1 MRVVPI
7 PGRSGAAVR
16 PSPKT
21 TLLPVVTA
29 GGGVTR
35 TSRLRPSNADAWT
48 AFRHMP
54 AWLAQ
59 LRSIGAKRTI
69 IDMHD
74 VERMDFMSFG
84 KLLRAL
90 RGTGVQVLI
99 SNARP
104 HLAVSLR
111 TLDLVMGTDLVDRAP
126 PTVRRPATTASPGH
140 PNGRRAAAATS
151 SASPSPG
158 RPPGS
163 NHVGPRLHRSAR
175 SSRTAP
181 APAGRSRAA

>member
-16 PSPKT
+16 RPPKT

-29 GGGVTR
+29 GGDVTR
-35 TSRLRPSNADAWT
+35 TSRLRPTNADAWT

-90 RGTGVQVLI
+90 RGTGVQVLVT
-99 SNARP
+99 NARP

-111 TLDLVMGTDLVDRAP
+111 TLDLVTGTDLVDQAR
-126 PTVRRPATTASPGH
+126 PTVRRPARRTAT
-140 PNGRRAAAATS
+140 ATS
-151 SASPSPG
+151 SASPSSG
-158 RPPGS
+158 RPPGV
-163 NHVGPRLHRSAR
+163 NRVGPGSRHSAR
-175 SSRTAP
+175 TSRTAP